1 MRRFDV
7 LVLTALQDELD
18 AVLRLGE
25 GIEPDWQTTR
35 DADGFAYHTRFVSA
49 EHGTLSVA
57 AAWIGEM
64 GPSAAATRAATLVKE
79 LDPGCLAM
87 CGICAG
93 KPGETT
99 LGDVIVASLVY
110 DYDRGKLVARDE
122 GHAASEFYH
131 DITTYNLE
139 RRWAMDAAYLARNVD
154 VFRQFVGLKPL
165 PLRAQIR
172 WLLHAVATHEHTKG
186 PVPKDHPD
194 RKTRCPEWPRVVAK
208 ARAEGLVSLERGL
221 LLLTER
227 GREFVLEDELLH
239 PDGLPEEPPLR
250 VHVGPIATGSVVRE
264 DPLIF
269 ERLARHV
276 RKTIGVETEAAAI
289 GHVAAH
295 LGRPSIIV
303 KAVSD
308 HADHDKDD
316 SFRAFA
322 CHASAAWLFM
332 FLHRHVTPVPHDDS
346 FDTKA
351 VADPDQEDRP
361 SQTPHYID
369 AQTQAVA
376 MELEAA
382 IMRRER
388 LRQIK
393 ADTKQVDRDILA
405 LRRQLREGGVLRAG
419 DSLGDGRYLL
429 LEQVGRGGFAHVWKT
444 RDRQTSTD
452 VAIKVL
458 RSDLAHDPQRRD
470 RFFRGARIMAELDH
484 PAVVKVL
491 EQKGEDGGYFFFVME
506 FVPGGDLRQAVL
518 RGDVRGEAGL
528 EIVLK
533 VGKALAKAHEK
544 GVIHRDV
551 KPANILIGAD
561 GAPRLTDFDLVAAAD
576 TTGGTRS
583 GALGTFVYAAPEC
596 MHHPQ
601 DADPKVDV
609 YGLAMSAVFVLYG
622 SELPLDVVRDARG
635 FIEKLRSIRGIK
647 KMLIKAT
654 SWNASGRHTDAR
666 LFSHELA
673 SCLEKTRVAKFSL
686 TDIAR
691 QRFDWPKED
700 HARGTRDANAGD
712 DDDEQQED

>member
-18 AVLRLGE
+18 AVLGLGDDT
-25 GIEPDWQTTR
+25 EPGWEATR
-35 DADGFAYHTRFVSA
+35 DADGFAYHTRIISG
-49 EHGTLSVA
+49 EHGALSIA

-93 KPGETT
+93 KRDEVA

-110 DYDRGKLVARDE
+110 DYDRGKLIARDE
-122 GHAASEFYH
+122 GQAASEFYH
-131 DITTYNLE
+131 DIQTYNLE
-139 RRWAMDAAYLARNVD
+139 RRWAMDAAYLARNAGT
-154 VFRQFVGLKPL
+154 FRQFVGPKPL
-165 PLRAQIR
+165 PMRAQMR
-172 WLLHAVATHEHTKG
+172 WLLHAIATHEQSQNEA
-186 PVPKDHPD
+186 PKDHPD
-194 RKTRCPEWPRVVAK
+194 RKSRCPDWPRVVAK

-221 LLLTER
+221 LLLAER

-289 GHVAAH
+289 GLVAAH

-316 SFRAFA
+316 SFRSFA
-322 CHASAAWLFM
+322 CRASATWLFM
-332 FLHRHVTPVPHDDS
+332 FLHQHIKPIPVEDS
-346 FDTKA
+346 LESKR
-351 VADPDQEDRP
+351 VGRSENEQRP
-361 SQTPHYID
+361 SQTPHFVD

-376 MELEAA
+376 AELEAA
-382 IMRRER
+382 ITRRDR
-388 LRQIK
+388 LRKIN
-393 ADTKQVDRDILA
+393 AETKQVDREILA

-429 LEQVGRGGFAHVWKT
+429 LEQVGRGGFAHVWRA

-491 EQKGEDGGYFFFVME
+491 EQRGEDGGYHFFVME

-518 RGDVRGEAGL
+518 RGDVRREAGL
-528 EIVLK
+528 RIVLA
-533 VGKALAKAHEK
+533 VGASLAKAHQK

-551 KPANILIGAD
+551 KPANILVHAD
-561 GAPRLTDFDLVAAAD
+561 GSPRLTDFDLVAAAD

-583 GALGTFVYAAPEC
+583 GALGTFVYSAPEC

-601 DADPKVDV
+601 NADTRVDV
-609 YGLAMSAVFVLYG
+609 YGLAMTAVFVLYER
-622 SELPLDVVRDARG
+622 ELPLDVVRDAKR
-635 FIEKLRSIRGIK
+635 FIEELDADE
-647 KMLIKAT
+647 LICEVLVKAA
-654 SWNASGRHTDAR
+654 SWEPGSRHPDAADFCANLLMSMSAVR
-666 LFSHELA
+666 ILTTPPASHER
-673 SCLEKTRVAKFSL
+673 K
-686 TDIAR
+686 
-691 QRFDWPKED
+691 
-700 HARGTRDANAGD
+700 
-712 DDDEQQED
+712 

>member
-1 MRRFDV
+1 MPRFDV

-18 AVLRLGE
+18 AVLRLGD
-25 GIEPDWQTTR
+25 GLEPGWQTTR
-35 DADGFAYHTRFVSA
+35 DPDGFAYHTRFVSA
-49 EHGTLSVA
+49 EQGTLSVA

-79 LDPGCLAM
+79 LDPACLAM

-93 KPGETT
+93 KRGEVA

-122 GHAASEFYH
+122 GQTAPDFYH
-131 DITTYNLE
+131 DIATYNLE

-154 VFRQFVGLKPL
+154 VFRQFVGPKPL
-165 PLRAQIR
+165 PIRIQIR
-172 WLLHAVATHEHTKG
+172 WLLHALIAHERGENKS
-186 PVPKDHPD
+186 PKDREERKSSCPD
-194 RKTRCPEWPRVVAK
+194 WRQVVAK
-208 ARAEGLVSLERGL
+208 ARAEGLVILERGQL
-221 LLLTER
+221 HLTEE
-227 GREFVLEDELLH
+227 GREVVLEEELLH
-239 PDGLPEEPPLR
+239 PDGLPEDPPLR
-250 VHVGPIATGSVVRE
+250 VHVGPIATGSAVRE

-269 ERLARHV
+269 ERLSRHV
-276 RKTIGVETEAAAI
+276 RKTIGVEMEAAAI
-289 GHVAAH
+289 GHVAAF
-295 LGRPSIIV
+295 LGRTSIIV

-332 FLHRHVTPVPHDDS
+332 FLHQHVKPVANEH
-346 FDTKA
+346 
-351 VADPDQEDRP
+351 EDRP
-361 SQTPHYID
+361 SQTPHYVD

-376 MELEAA
+376 IELERALKG
-382 IMRRER
+382 RER
-388 LRQIK
+388 LRQIN
-393 ADTKQVDRDILA
+393 ADTKQLDREILA

-429 LEQVGRGGFAHVWKT
+429 IEQVGRGGFAHVWRA
-444 RDRQTSTD
+444 RDRQTDTD

-458 RSDLAHDPQRRD
+458 RSDLAHEPQRRE

-491 EQKGEDGGYFFFVME
+491 EQKGEDGGYYYFVME

-518 RGDVRGEAGL
+518 RGDVRAEAAL
-528 EIVLK
+528 VIVLK
-533 VGKALAKAHEK
+533 VAQALAKAHQK

-551 KPANILIGAD
+551 KPANILIHAD
-561 GAPRLTDFDLVAAAD
+561 GWPRLTDFDLVAAAD

-601 DADPKVDV
+601 NADPRVDV
-609 YGLAMSAVFVLYG
+609 YGLAMTAVFVIYG
-622 SELPLDVVRDARG
+622 QELPLDVVRDAKA
-635 FIEKLRSIRGIK
+635 FIDKLSCEASMK
-647 KMLIKAT
+647 ELLAQAT
-654 SWNASGRHTDAR
+654 SWEPSSRH
-666 LFSHELA
+666 
-673 SCLEKTRVAKFSL
+673 
-686 TDIAR
+686 
-691 QRFDWPKED
+691 
-700 HARGTRDANAGD
+700 ANAALFWVNLERSRLQGD
-712 DDDEQQED
+712 FALKVSRRRK

>member
-1 MRRFDV
+1 VRRFDV

-18 AVLRLGE
+18 AVLGLDDDTAPG
-25 GIEPDWQTTR
+25 WQATR
-35 DADGFAYHTRFVSA
+35 DADGFTYHTRIISA
-49 EHGTLSVA
+49 EHGALSIA

-79 LDPGCLAM
+79 LDPTCLAM

-93 KPGETT
+93 KRDEVA

-122 GHAASEFYH
+122 GHASTEFYH

-139 RRWAMDAAYLARNVD
+139 RRWAMDAAYLARNVG
-154 VFRQFVGLKPL
+154 VFRQFVGPKPL
-165 PLRAQIR
+165 PMRTQIR
-172 WLLHAVATHEHTKG
+172 WLLHAVAQEQKG
-186 PVPKDHPD
+186 SISAKDHPE
-194 RKTRCPEWPRVVAK
+194 RKVCCPDWPRVVAK
-208 ARAEGLVSLERGL
+208 ARAEGLVNLERGQ

-227 GREFVLEDELLH
+227 GREFVLEDELIH
-239 PDGLPEEPPLR
+239 PDGLPEEPLLR

-316 SFRAFA
+316 SFRSFA
-322 CHASAAWLFM
+322 CRASATWLFM
-332 FLHRHVTPVPHDDS
+332 FLHQHIKPLPSDDS
-346 FDTKA
+346 FDGKA
-351 VADPDQEDRP
+351 VGLSEREQRP
-361 SQTPHYID
+361 SQTPHYVD

-376 MELEAA
+376 AELEAA
-382 IMRRER
+382 ITRRDR
-388 LRQIK
+388 LRKIN
-393 ADTKQVDRDILA
+393 ADTKQVDRDILT

-429 LEQVGRGGFAHVWKT
+429 LEQVGRGGFAHVWRA

-528 EIVLK
+528 QIVLK
-533 VGKALAKAHEK
+533 VGEALAQAHEK
-544 GVIHRDV
+544 GIIHRDV
-551 KPANILIGAD
+551 KPANILIHAD
-561 GAPRLTDFDLVAAAD
+561 GSPRLTDFDLVAAAD

-601 DADPKVDV
+601 NADARVDV
-609 YGLAMSAVFVLYG
+609 YGLAMTAVFVLHG
-622 SELPLDVVRDARG
+622 QELPLDVVRDAKA
-635 FIEKLRSIRGIK
+635 FINKLPCSLRLKIQLSKG
-647 KMLIKAT
+647 AAWEPT
-654 SWNASGRHTDAR
+654 ARHKHAAHFWLSLKR
-666 LFSHELA
+666 A
-673 SCLEKTRVAKFSL
+673 L
-686 TDIAR
+686 TDEEILIASR
-691 QRFDWPKED
+691 K
-700 HARGTRDANAGD
+700 T
-712 DDDEQQED
+712 

>member
-1 MRRFDV
+1 MPRFDV

-25 GIEPDWQTTR
+25 GVEQEWQTTR
-35 DADGFAYHTRFVSA
+35 DTDGFAYHTRFVLA
-49 EHGTLSVA
+49 EQGRLAIA

-64 GPSAAATRAATLVKE
+64 GPSAAAMRAATLVKE
-79 LDPGCLAM
+79 LDPACLAM

-93 KPGETT
+93 KRGETA

-122 GHAASEFYH
+122 GQTAADFYH
-131 DITTYNLE
+131 DIVTYNLE

-154 VFRQFVGLKPL
+154 VVRRFVGPKPL
-165 PLRAQIR
+165 PIRAQLR
-172 WLLHAVATHEHTKG
+172 WLLHALVAHERNGG
-186 PVPKDHPD
+186 PSPKDHPD
-194 RKTRCPEWPRVVAK
+194 RKNMCPDWPRVVAK
-208 ARAEGLVSLERGL
+208 ARADRFVHLERGQ
-221 LLLTER
+221 LLLTDP
-227 GREFVLEDELLH
+227 GRDVVLEDELLH

-276 RKTIGVETEAAAI
+276 RKTVGVEMEAAAI

-295 LGRPSIIV
+295 LERSSIIV

-308 HADHDKDD
+308 HADHDKDEN
-316 SFRAFA
+316 FRAFA

-332 FLHRHVTPVPHDDS
+332 FIHRHVKPRADEDSLDDKS
-346 FDTKA
+346 
-351 VADPDQEDRP
+351 VVQNEPEDRP
-361 SQTPHYID
+361 SQIPHYLD

-376 MELEAA
+376 VELEAA
-382 IMRRER
+382 IARRER
-388 LRQIK
+388 LRHVH
-393 ADTKQVDRDILA
+393 ADTKHVDREILS

-429 LEQVGRGGFAHVWKT
+429 LEQVGRGGFAHVWRA
-444 RDRQTSTD
+444 RDRQTGMD

-458 RSDLAHDPQRRD
+458 RSDLAHEPQRRE

-484 PAVVKVL
+484 PAVVRVL
-491 EQKGEDGGYFFFVME
+491 EQKGEDGGYHYFVME
-506 FVPGGDLRQAVL
+506 FVPGGDLRQAAL
-518 RGDVRGEAGL
+518 RGDVLRNAGL
-528 EIVLK
+528 FMVLE
-533 VGKALAKAHEK
+533 VGAALAKAHER

-551 KPANILIGAD
+551 KPANILLHID
-561 GAPRLTDFDLVAAAD
+561 GSPRLTDFDLVAAAD

-601 DADPKVDV
+601 DADPRVDV
-609 YGLAMSAVFVLYG
+609 YGLAMTAVFILYG
-622 SELPLDVVRDARG
+622 RELPLDVVRDAESFIRQLEGSETVKNTLIRG
-635 FIEKLRSIRGIK
+635 TSWEPSTRHRDAREFCEKLHRCLTTSS
-647 KMLIKAT
+647 AT
-654 SWNASGRHTDAR
+654 GETAR
-666 LFSHELA
+666 TAL
-673 SCLEKTRVAKFSL
+673 
-686 TDIAR
+686 
-691 QRFDWPKED
+691 
-700 HARGTRDANAGD
+700 D
-712 DDDEQQED
+712 DDVPAAP

>member
-18 AVLRLGE
+18 AVLGLGDDT
-25 GIEPDWQTTR
+25 EPAWQATR
-35 DADGFAYHTRFVSA
+35 DADGFTYHARIISG
-49 EHGTLSVA
+49 EHGALSIA

-93 KPGETT
+93 KRDEVA

-122 GHAASEFYH
+122 GQAASEFYH
-131 DITTYNLE
+131 DIQTYNLE
-139 RRWAMDAAYLARNVD
+139 RRWAMDAAYLARNVG
-154 VFRQFVGLKPL
+154 VFRQFVGPKPL
-165 PLRAQIR
+165 PMRAQLR
-172 WLLHAVATHEHTKG
+172 WLLHAIATHERDSS
-186 PVPKDHPD
+186 VAPKDHPD
-194 RKTRCPEWPRVVAK
+194 RKQRCPDWPRVVAK
-208 ARAEGLVSLERGL
+208 ARAEGLVSLERGQL
-221 LLLTER
+221 LLAER

-289 GHVAAH
+289 GFVAAH
-295 LGRPSIIV
+295 LGRPSMIV

-316 SFRAFA
+316 SFRSFA
-322 CHASAAWLFM
+322 CRASATWLFM
-332 FLHRHVTPVPHDDS
+332 FLHQHIKPLPSADS
-346 FDTKA
+346 LEGKS
-351 VADPDQEDRP
+351 VGPSEREQRP
-361 SQTPHYID
+361 SQTPHYVD

-376 MELEAA
+376 AELEAA
-382 IMRRER
+382 IVRRDR
-388 LRQIK
+388 LRKIH
-393 ADTKQVDRDILA
+393 ADTKQVDRDILT

-429 LEQVGRGGFAHVWKT
+429 LEQVGRGGFAHVWRA

-518 RGDVRGEAGL
+518 RGEIRGQTGL
-528 EIVLK
+528 QIVLK
-533 VGKALAKAHEK
+533 VGEALAQAHEK

-551 KPANILIGAD
+551 KPANILIHLD
-561 GAPRLTDFDLVAAAD
+561 GSPRLTDFDLVAAAD

-583 GALGTFVYAAPEC
+583 GALGTFVYSAPEC

-601 DADPKVDV
+601 NADARVDV
-609 YGLAMSAVFVLYG
+609 YGLAMTAVFVLYER
-622 SELPLDVVRDARG
+622 ELPLDVVRDAKG
-635 FIEKLRSIRGIK
+635 FIDALDTHDVIRE
-647 KMLIKAT
+647 LLTKAA
-654 SWNASGRHTDAR
+654 SW
-666 LFSHELA
+666 E
-673 SCLEKTRVAKFSL
+673 
-686 TDIAR
+686 
-691 QRFDWPKED
+691 P
-700 HARGTRDANAGD
+700 GTRFPNAKRFCAQLVLGMARAGLLLKPTSSRTSK
-712 DDDEQQED
+712 

>member
-1 MRRFDV
+1 MPRFDV

-25 GIEPDWQTTR
+25 GVEPGWQTTR
-35 DADGFAYHTRFVSA
+35 DADGYAYHTRFVSV
-49 EHGTLSVA
+49 EQGTLSVA

-64 GPSAAATRAATLVKE
+64 GPSAAATRAAMLVKE
-79 LDPGCLAM
+79 LDPACLAM

-93 KPGETT
+93 KRGEVT

-110 DYDRGKLVARDE
+110 DYDRGKLIARDE
-122 GHAASEFYH
+122 GQTAPDFYH

-139 RRWAMDAAYLARNVD
+139 RRWAMDAAYLARNIE
-154 VFRQFVGLKPL
+154 VFRQFVGPKPL
-165 PLRAQIR
+165 PMRAQMR
-172 WLLHAVATHEHTKG
+172 WLLHVLIAHERGDRQT
-186 PVPKDHPD
+186 PKDHPD
-194 RKTRCPEWPRVVAK
+194 RKNCCPDWARVVAK
-208 ARAEGLVSLERGL
+208 ARAEGLVNLERGR
-221 LLLTER
+221 LLLTDK
-227 GREFVLEDELLH
+227 GRDVVLEDELLH

-250 VHVGPIATGSVVRE
+250 VHVGPIATGNVVRE

-276 RKTIGVETEAAAI
+276 RKTIGVEMEAAAI

-332 FLHRHVTPVPHDDS
+332 FLHRHVKPIPRDESLDPKSVAPHEQD
-346 FDTKA
+346 
-351 VADPDQEDRP
+351 ERP

-376 MELEAA
+376 VELERA
-382 IMRRER
+382 ITRRER
-388 LRQIK
+388 LRHIH
-393 ADTKQVDRDILA
+393 ADTKQIDHEILS

-429 LEQVGRGGFAHVWKT
+429 LEQVGRGGFAHVWRA
-444 RDRQTSTD
+444 RDRQTGTD

-458 RSDLAHDPQRRD
+458 RSDLAHEPQRRE

-491 EQKGEDGGYFFFVME
+491 EQKGEDGGYFYFVME

-518 RGDVRGEAGL
+518 RGDVRGDAGL
-528 EIVLK
+528 DIVLK
-533 VGKALAKAHEK
+533 VSEALAIAHEK

-551 KPANILIGAD
+551 KPANILLHAD
-561 GAPRLTDFDLVAAAD
+561 GSPRLTDFDLVAAAD

-601 DADPKVDV
+601 DANPRVDV
-609 YGLAMSAVFVLYG
+609 YGLAMTTVFILYG
-622 SELPLDVVRDARG
+622 QELPLDVVRDAKG
-635 FIEKLRSIRGIK
+635 FIRRLECSSWLQHA
-647 KMLIKAT
+647 LAT
-654 SWNASGRHTDAR
+654 AASWEPAARYHDAR
-666 LFSHELA
+666 EFALSLQTPPPQLHDVEAETLPSRA
-673 SCLEKTRVAKFSL
+673 VANKN
-686 TDIAR
+686 
-691 QRFDWPKED
+691 W
-700 HARGTRDANAGD
+700 G
-712 DDDEQQED
+712 